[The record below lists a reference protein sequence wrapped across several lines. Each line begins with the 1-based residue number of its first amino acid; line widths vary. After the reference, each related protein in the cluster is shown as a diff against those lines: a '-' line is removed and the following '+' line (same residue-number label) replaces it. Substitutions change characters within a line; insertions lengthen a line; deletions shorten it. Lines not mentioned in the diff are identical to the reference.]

1 MMNWLLFY
9 FTMRRAKTKTTQPP
23 LAKPPV
29 AAKIQK
35 GAAYGCPCNFSPLWN
50 LGFAAQNARKSRPSG
65 RRFRKMYFLGAILQ
79 LR

>member
-1 MMNWLLFY
+1 LHLPFY
-9 FTMRRAKTKTTQPP
+9 RIIAARAKTKTTTPP

-35 GAAYGCPCNFSPLWN
+35 GAAYGCPCNFSPLCN
-50 LGFAAQNARKSRPSG
+50 LGFAAQNARKNRRNAPEISG
-65 RRFRKMYFLGAILQ
+65 KSNFGGILQ